1 MTLPPWAITLLIIGA
16 FAPLEYFFPRITGR
30 PSIKGRLVAVMV
42 IGAISLVTLSL
53 LNGQLQ
59 QVLVPLFLQIKLFSL
74 SKLEMPS
81 PLLFLAGFLLIDLI
95 QYTMHLVSHKVTVL
109 WRMHA
114 IHHADEH
121 VTAASSLLHHPLE
134 LIVAYGMILCLYVIL
149 GIPILI
155 IAIYGLVNAVHSVFC
170 HANIALPAKLDT
182 ALRLLIVTPDMHRT
196 HHSIRMDE
204 GNSNFGQVFTIWDR
218 LFGTYVAH
226 PTTGESALIMGL
238 PEGEKPKS
246 FSFSGLLLL
255 PFARR

>member
-1 MTLPPWAITLLIIGA
+1 MNLPPWAITLLIIGA
-16 FAPLEYFFPRITGR
+16 LAPLEYFFPRVSGR
-30 PSIKGRLVAVMV
+30 PSIKGRLVAILG
-42 IGAISLVTLSL
+42 IGAAGLLTLSL

-59 QVLVPLFLQIKLFSL
+59 PWLVPMFLQFKLMSF
-74 SKLEMPS
+74 SKLELPS
-81 PLLFLAGFLLIDLI
+81 PILFVLGFLLIDLM
-95 QYTMHLVSHKVTVL
+95 QYTMHLVSHKVTLL

-134 LIVAYGMILCLYVIL
+134 IITIYGIILCLYVIL
-149 GIPILI
+149 GMPILI
-155 IAIYGLVNAVHSVFC
+155 IAAYGLANAFHSVFC

-182 ALRLLIVTPDMHRT
+182 ALRLAIVTPDMHRT

-204 GNSNFGQVFTIWDR
+204 GNSNFGQIFTIWDR

-226 PTTGESALIMGL
+226 PTTGEAALVMGL
-238 PEGEKPKS
+238 PDGERPKS
-246 FSFSGLLLL
+246 FSLAGLLLL